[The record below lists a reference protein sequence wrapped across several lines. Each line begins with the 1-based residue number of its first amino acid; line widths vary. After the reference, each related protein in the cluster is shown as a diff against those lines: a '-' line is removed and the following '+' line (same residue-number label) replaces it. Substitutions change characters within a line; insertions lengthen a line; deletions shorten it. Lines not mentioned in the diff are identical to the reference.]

1 MDIYEDGIRVESLT
15 TDRSPIQN
23 FPRLKWLIAAIG
35 VIVITVVEAFH
46 LRQGGTLIQHFAD
59 WLIQLAAVAV
69 LIMVAFIESD
79 KLRSQLHKKLTET
92 HSQGN
97 RQAALIQ
104 LSMKLATTLDED
116 QICQIVVDELHNT
129 MGYQNLE
136 LFVLGKN
143 RTHGMMYSPASG
155 QIIIE
160 NGPPLIDLTTS
171 DLVVGPPQ
179 GITQS
184 AVTSSGTT
192 PESTR
197 IRIPLK
203 LGNETLGGLLIKG
216 QHARMLTEGDY
227 SVLTSAA
234 NQASLAIANA
244 RLFDEQRRHRLE
256 AEDQAAKL
264 RDRERSLRMI
274 GEITQTALESQDFLS
289 MLQDLTDNL
298 GNLYEADGAFI
309 ALWDETTQVSHIAA
323 CYGSLRQVARNL
335 FVKHEDLALTHMVL
349 QSGKPEVIADASNS
363 PHISSRLAAQLQIRS
378 LMAIPLTADGQKMGT
393 AILTFQKGHTFKPQE
408 ISFGEQ
414 TGKQIAL
421 AIAKVHALDSANQR
435 AQELSALQRAT
446 AALLSTLELEAL
458 LGQILDASIS
468 AISAAERGS
477 LHLVAQDTGQLQIR
491 ATQGYTDPRI
501 RTMNQASYMNHI
513 ARAVQE
519 RKPLIVQDTQA
530 DGQPKQAEIPELRA
544 AVSTIVAPLL
554 LGEATLGAISLDSFH
569 RYAFGQAD
577 LDLLVSFAATATT
590 AIQNAQ
596 LHAEVQKQAITDTLT
611 GLYNRRGL
619 FELGKR
625 EVERAHRFDRPL
637 AAMMLDIDLF
647 KNINDEH
654 GHLTG
659 DRVLANMSG
668 RCAQELRQID
678 ILGRYGGDE
687 FVALLPETD
696 RESAR
701 LVAERMRSIVQKA
714 IFAYGTS
721 PVKVTLSIGIA
732 TLSEGCND
740 LESLIEYA
748 DQALYAAKQS
758 GRNRVMVYQ
767 QSLKEGGLIDSDDDG
782 LPDAFDS
789 KAPRPGLEP
798 GT

>member
-1 MDIYEDGIRVESLT
+1 MEAGTGVKLLDYGKAALQSARG
-15 TDRSPIQN
+15 
-23 FPRLKWLIAAIG
+23 FKWGAAG
-35 VIVITVVEAFH
+35 VGLIVITVVEIFH
-46 LRQGGTLIQHFAD
+46 LRQGGSFFQHFAD
-59 WLIQLAAVAV
+59 WLIELAAVAV
-69 LIMVAFIESD
+69 LILVASIEAD
-79 KLRSQLHKKLTET
+79 KLRSQLNKKLSET
-92 HSQGN
+92 HSPGD

-136 LFVLGKN
+136 LFVIGKN
-143 RTHGMMYSPASG
+143 QAHSMLYSPASG
-155 QIIIE
+155 KIIIE
-160 NGPPLIDLTTS
+160 NAPPLTELAPANTPAQLQLDNDFPS
-171 DLVVGPPQ
+171 RPAEKPGPE
-179 GITQS
+179 T
-184 AVTSSGTT
+184 
-192 PESTR
+192 TR

-203 LGNETLGGLLIKG
+203 LGNETLGALLLKG
-216 QHARMLTEGDY
+216 QPTRILSEGDY
-227 SVLTSAA
+227 SVLSSAA

-244 RLFDEQRRHRLE
+244 RLFDDQRRHRLE
-256 AEDQAAKL
+256 AEEQAARL

-274 GEITQTALESQDFLS
+274 GEMTQAALESQDFLS

-309 ALWDETTQVSHIAA
+309 ALWDEASQVSHIAA
-323 CYGSLRQVARNL
+323 GYGSLRQVAQNL
-335 FVKHEDLALTHMVL
+335 YVKHEELSLTASVL
-349 QSGKPEVIADASNS
+349 QSGRPEVILDASS
-363 PHISSRLAAQLQIRS
+363 SLQISSRLAAQLRIRS
-378 LMAIPLTADGQKMGT
+378 LMALPLIADHQKLGM
-393 AILTFQKGHTFKPQE
+393 AVLSFHKEHPFKPQE
-408 ISFGEQ
+408 ISFAEQ
-414 TGKQIAL
+414 SGKQIAL
-421 AIAKVHALDSANQR
+421 AIAKVRALDSANRR

-458 LGQILDASIS
+458 LGQILDAAIS

-477 LHLVAQDTGQLQIR
+477 LHLIAQDTGQLQIR
-491 ATQGYTDPRI
+491 ATQGYSDPRI
-501 RTMNQASYMNHI
+501 HTMRLSSQMDHI
-513 ARAVQE
+513 TRAVQQRQPFLVEDAQGE
-519 RKPLIVQDTQA
+519 R
-530 DGQPKQAEIPELRA
+530 QPKHEEFPEPRE

-554 LGEATLGAISLDSFH
+554 LGEEVLGAISLDAFH
-569 RYAFGQAD
+569 RYAFNQTD

-596 LHAEVQKQAITDTLT
+596 LHAEVQKQAITDTLS

-619 FELGKR
+619 FELGRR
-625 EVERAHRFDRPL
+625 EVERAHRFHRPL

-659 DRVLANMSG
+659 DRVLANLYG

-696 RESAR
+696 LESAR
-701 LVAERMRSIVQKA
+701 LVAERMRGIVA
-714 IFAYGTS
+714 NATFAYGTS
-721 PVKVTLSIGIA
+721 PVKVTISVGVAALNGNCA
-732 TLSEGCND
+732 D
-740 LESLIEYA
+740 LETLIERA

-758 GRNRVMVYQ
+758 GRNCVVLLRQ
-767 QSLKEGGLIDSDDDG
+767 ALKQKSLTDYEGESQREVNNVE
-782 LPDAFDS
+782 
-789 KAPRPGLEP
+789 APRPGLEP